1 MRGTVFE
8 KFFVSSGVD
17 SMQKNTSVSARE
29 LVNTFEFTSVAK
41 LNSKIQFLRPK
52 CKKKLPR
59 TILPKKHIDRNYCN
73 TKKLVYFR
81 GKYS

>member
-8 KFFVSSGVD
+8 KFFVPSGVD

-29 LVNTFEFTSVAK
+29 LVNTFEYTSVAK

-52 CKKKLPR
+52 CKKNAK
-59 TILPKKHIDRNYCN
+59 D
-73 TKKLVYFR
+73 YFTE
-81 GKYS
+81 KTH